1 MNFETWMAF
10 TLASAFVVLIPG
22 PNIVLTVNYAI
33 RRGARSGIATVP
45 GVVAGA
51 FVAMSLSLAGAGAV
65 LAASTWLFSMLK
77 LAGAV
82 YLMWLA
88 YTLWNA
94 PVAPVED
101 TEVASDQPL
110 MSLFW
115 QSFLV
120 SVLNPKGPIFYVAFV
135 PQFVNS
141 SGPVFQQFAL
151 LIATFLTI
159 AALNSLLWLFCA
171 SRMSDQLRKPAAMKM
186 VNRVGGSCLFLAGLF
201 TARASRAS

>member
-1 MNFETWMAF
+1 MNFETWIAF
-10 TLASAFVVLIPG
+10 TLASTFVVLIPG

-33 RRGARSGIATVP
+33 RGGARSGIATVP

-51 FVAMSLSLAGAGAV
+51 FVGMSLSLAGAGAV
-65 LAASTWLFSMLK
+65 LAASASLFAMLK

-88 YTLWNA
+88 YKLWTA
-94 PVAPVED
+94 PVSPVED
-101 TEVASDQPL
+101 AVVASDQPL
-110 MSLFW
+110 GSLFW

-135 PQFVNS
+135 PQFVNA
-141 SGPVFQQFAL
+141 SGLVFQQFAI
-151 LIATFLTI
+151 LIATFLVV

-171 SRMSDQLRKPAAMKM
+171 SRMSDQLRKPAAMRV

-201 TARASRAS
+201 TARASRIS